1 MLRPLERRHLLEA
14 LRPPVGYD
22 LERAIGTTYSLD
34 LMTLLTVPLAFA
46 LFDWEDDAG
55 KPTGDPLAI
64 LEAIRRYADR
74 VHIFCQAGGI
84 SVPKGNRILLNN
96 LENMVH
102 EVTAPR
108 KHGIFHPKVWVLRF
122 LPSDSSVPVMYRV
135 LCLSRNLTFDRS
147 WDTLL
152 SLEGEVMERKNAY
165 AANHPLANF
174 VASLPGMMLR
184 EAPSSLRQ
192 HVAVMERELRK
203 VNFAPPEGF
212 SDLRFHAIGIEGE
225 SRWKPDGRLDRL
237 LIISPFL
244 DAGVLP
250 ELAAAEDGDML
261 VSRVDVLNAMSKED
275 LQCFHK
281 VYCLDPDADIEDAD
295 DAEAAEDL
303 RDAPLQGL
311 HAKLFVADA
320 GWNARIWTGSA
331 NATTAAFRRNVEFM
345 VELTGKKSFCGVDA
359 IMAQVKGETRFSDLL
374 REYSAP
380 AEPPPI
386 DKAKQEAEDLAESAR
401 TAIATARMTGKVGPS
416 TIADRFSLRLTTRG
430 TPVFPDGVEVKAW
443 PVTLPDSAGIPPD
456 RQSGFSATFEAI
468 SFEAI
473 TTFFAF
479 EVKAKVGK
487 HTTIKQ
493 FVVNVPVEG
502 MPEDRRE
509 RLVRTLL
516 RNRGEVIR
524 FLLFLL
530 ADEDSDAFSKLADF
544 RKNVGKDDAD
554 GTSWLHQDLSLL
566 EPLLRTLHR
575 HPEKLDRV
583 ARLVDDLGK
592 TPDGMNL
599 LPPGFIRAWEPIW
612 QVRQELQQ

>member
-14 LRPPVGYD
+14 LRPPAGYD

-46 LFDWEDDAG
+46 LFDWEDDTGA
-55 KPTGDPLAI
+55 PTADPLAI

-84 SVPKGNRILLNN
+84 SVPKGNRILLNS
-96 LENMVH
+96 LEDIVH

-108 KHGIFHPKVWVLRF
+108 KNGIFHPKVWVLRF
-122 LPSDSSVPVMYRV
+122 VSCDSSAPVMYRV

-152 SLEGEVMERKNAY
+152 SLEGEVMERRNAY

-184 EAPSSLRQ
+184 AAPSSLRQ

-225 SRWKPDGRLDRL
+225 SRWKLDGRLDRL

-244 DAGVLP
+244 DAGLLP

-261 VSRVDVLNAMSKED
+261 VSRVDELNAMGKED
-275 LQCFHK
+275 LQCLHK
-281 VYCLDPDADIEDAD
+281 VYCLDPDADIENAD
-295 DAEAAEDL
+295 DAEDEEGA
-303 RDAPLQGL
+303 RDTPLQGL

-320 GWNARIWTGSA
+320 GWDARIWTGSA

-359 IMAQVKGETRFSDLL
+359 IMAQVKGETRFCDLL
-374 REYSAP
+374 REYNAP
-380 AEPPPI
+380 EEPPPL
-386 DKAKQEAEDLAESAR
+386 DAAEKEAEDRAEAAH
-401 TAIATARMTGKVGPS
+401 TALATARITGTVSPS
-416 TIADRFSLRLTTRG
+416 TIADRFSIRLTTKDI
-430 TPVFPDGVEVKAW
+430 PVLPDGVDVKVW

-456 RQSGFSATFEAI
+456 RQSGFSVTFDAV

-479 EVKAKVGK
+479 EVKVKVGK
-487 HTTIKQ
+487 HTSVKQ
-493 FVVNVPVEG
+493 FAVNVPVEG
-502 MPEDRRE
+502 MPEDRKE
-509 RLVRTLL
+509 RLLMVLL
-516 RNRGEVIR
+516 RNRGEVLR

-530 ADEDSDAFSKLADF
+530 ADEDSDAFSKLAEF
-544 RKNVGKDDAD
+544 RKSVGKGDAD

-583 ARLVDDLGK
+583 ARLVDDLRK

-599 LPPGFIRAWEPIW
+599 LPIGFITAWEPIW
-612 QVRQELQQ
+612 KVRQELQQ

>member
-14 LRPPVGYD
+14 LRPPAGYD

-46 LFDWEDDAG
+46 LFDWENDAG
-55 KPTGDPLAI
+55 KPTADPLAI

-96 LENMVH
+96 LEGIVH

-108 KHGIFHPKVWVLRF
+108 KNGIFHPKVWVLRF
-122 LPSDSSVPVMYRV
+122 APCDSSVAVMYRV

-184 EAPSSLRQ
+184 AVPSSLRQ

-225 SRWKPDGRLDRL
+225 SQWKPDGRMDRL
-237 LIISPFL
+237 LIVSPFL
-244 DAGVLP
+244 DAGLLP
-250 ELAAAEDGDML
+250 DLAATEDGDML
-261 VSRVDVLNAMSKED
+261 VSRVDELNAMGKED

-295 DAEAAEDL
+295 DTDAVEGL
-303 RDAPLQGL
+303 RDTPLQGL
-311 HAKLFVADA
+311 HAKLFVADS
-320 GWNARIWTGSA
+320 GWNARIWTGSV
-331 NATTAAFRRNVEFM
+331 NATTAAFRWNVEFM

-359 IMAQVKGETRFSDLL
+359 IMAQVKGETRFCDLL
-374 REYSAP
+374 REYIPP
-380 AEPPPI
+380 ADPPPL
-386 DKAKQEAEDLAESAR
+386 DKAKQDAENRAEVAR
-401 TAIATARMTGKVGPS
+401 NAIATARITGTVGPS
-416 TIADRFSLRLTTRG
+416 TIADRFSLRLISKG
-430 TPVFPDGVEVKAW
+430 TPVLPDGVEVKVW
-443 PVTLPDSAGIPPD
+443 PVTLPDNAGIPPD
-456 RQSGFSATFEAI
+456 RQSGFSVTFDAV
-468 SFEAI
+468 SFEAL

-487 HTTIKQ
+487 HTAIKQ
-493 FVVNVPVEG
+493 FAVNVPVEG
-502 MPEDRRE
+502 MPEDRKE
-509 RLVRTLL
+509 RLLRTLL
-516 RNRGEVIR
+516 KNRGEVIR

-530 ADEDSDAFSKLADF
+530 ADEGSDALSKLAEMQKRF
-544 RKNVGKDDAD
+544 GAD
-554 GTSWLHQDLSLL
+554 NGNDSSWLHSDLSLL

-575 HPEKLDRV
+575 NPEKLDRV
-583 ARLVDDLGK
+583 AKLVEDLRK
-592 TPDGMNL
+592 TPDGMDL
-599 LPPGFIRAWEPIW
+599 LPPGLITAWEPIW
-612 QVRQELQQ
+612 KVRQELQQ